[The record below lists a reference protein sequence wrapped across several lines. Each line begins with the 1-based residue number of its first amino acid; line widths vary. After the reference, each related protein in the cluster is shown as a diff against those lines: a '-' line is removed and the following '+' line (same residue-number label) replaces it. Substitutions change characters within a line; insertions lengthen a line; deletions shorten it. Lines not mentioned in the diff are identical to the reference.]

1 MPRPNAPQIPTDPS
15 TLSSANGARSGKL
28 SPLSWLLLLLC
39 AGLATAQTA
48 PIVPEVRFD
57 RVQGV
62 VVEAAPQQ
70 RRLIVRMPGGKTQA
84 LRVAD
89 NAWLH
94 ALRQLDERQRLIDPK
109 AVDALPPGSW
119 LAASGLVYSDSSE
132 LLAKEVSLF
141 GEKEQRLVIEQP
153 DWWSSQA
160 RDVAEFWLRS
170 QFGSGEIGDASGYR
184 TSITKSGEKRPDSVN
199 LQETDTIS
207 RLVYG
212 LSSAYLMNGNPRV
225 LRAAAELVRY
235 QRERLR
241 VESADGRT
249 VHWLHALRDGRPIV
263 ASRFSDDE
271 GTIPLYEQIYA
282 IAGLTQY
289 YRVTGDP
296 EVLADIEK
304 TVRFMDDYYWDG
316 APADALGRGY
326 FSHIHPGT
334 LRPEDAGG
342 PNARK
347 KNWNSVGDHLP
358 AYLENLYL
366 ATRQPAYL
374 QRMRELG
381 TLIATHFPDPTSP
394 FVFERFD
401 AAWKPDLSYT
411 WQQNRAVVGHNL
423 KIAWCLTRLYHL
435 TGDRDYLGV
444 ARSAADKMLIHGQ
457 DPRRGGWYD
466 VIERVADPR
475 SGRHEHAWHD
485 RKAWW
490 QQEQGILA
498 NYILFA
504 ETGEAKYL
512 NSARAGS
519 GFFNLAFLDHDD
531 GEVFFDVQSD
541 GTPYLIGDRAD
552 KGSHSKSG
560 YHILELDFFAHLYT
574 NLLVQK
580 RPVVMNFRPAA
591 SAGGTRFEVQPISL
605 PPGQVKITSVTL
617 DGKPYG
623 DFDAQAMS
631 INLPAMK
638 APQALA
644 VTLAPR

>member
-1 MPRPNAPQIPTDPS
+1 MIRPNFPGVAPD
-15 TLSSANGARSGKL
+15 
-28 SPLSWLLLLLC
+28 PLSLGAARRAPSSKARQLCGLLALLC
-39 AGLATAQTA
+39 AGLASAQIA
-48 PIVPEVRFD
+48 VPEVRFD

-62 VVEAAPQQ
+62 VVEAAPER
-70 RRLIVRMPGGKTQA
+70 RRLVVKMPGGKTQA
-84 LRVAD
+84 LRIAD

-94 ALRQLDERQRLIDPK
+94 SLRQLDERQRLADPK
-109 AVDALPPGSW
+109 AVNELPPGSW
-119 LAASGLVYSDSSE
+119 LAASGLIYSDSAE
-132 LLAKEVSLF
+132 LLAKEVALF
-141 GEKEQRLVIEQP
+141 GSQEQNLVIEQP
-153 DWWSSQA
+153 DWWSAQA
-160 RDVAEFWLRS
+160 REVAEFWIRT
-170 QFGSGEIGDASGYR
+170 QFGSGEIGDAAGYR
-184 TSITKSGEKRPDSVN
+184 TAITKSGEKRPDSVN

-207 RLVYG
+207 RLIYG

-225 LRAAAELVRY
+225 LRATAELVRY

-241 VESADGRT
+241 VESADGRS

-263 ASRFSDDE
+263 ASRFADDA

-289 YRVTGDP
+289 YRVTGDR
-296 EVLADIEK
+296 EVLSDIEK
-304 TVRFMDDYYWDG
+304 TVRFMDQYYWDTT
-316 APADALGRGY
+316 PAGGY
-326 FSHIHPGT
+326 FSHIDPGT
-334 LRPEDAGG
+334 LRADDAGG
-342 PNARK
+342 QNSRK

-366 ATRQPAYL
+366 GTRDPHYL
-374 QRMRELG
+374 ARMRELG
-381 TLIATHFPDPTSP
+381 TLIAMHFPDPTSP

-401 AAWKPDLSYT
+401 AAWQPDLGYA

-444 ARSAADKMLIHGQ
+444 ARSAADKMLVFGQ

-466 VIERVADPR
+466 VIERVPDAN
-475 SGRHEHAWHD
+475 GRYEHTWHD

-504 ETGEAKYL
+504 ATGEAKYL

-560 YHILELDFFAHLYT
+560 YHILELDYFAHLYT

-580 RPVVMNFRPAA
+580 RPVVLNFRPAPSA
-591 SAGGTRFEVQPISL
+591 SGTRFEVQPISL
-605 PPGQVKITSVTL
+605 PPGAVKIAAVTL

-623 DFDAQAMS
+623 DFDALAMRVD
-631 INLPAMK
+631 LPAMK
-638 APQALA
+638 ESQALA

>member
-1 MPRPNAPQIPTDPS
+1 MG
-15 TLSSANGARSGKL
+15 SAI
-28 SPLSWLLLLLC
+28 
-39 AGLATAQTA
+39 AQTTQST
-48 PIVPEVRFD
+48 VPEVRFD

-62 VVEAAPQQ
+62 IVETNPQQ
-70 RRLIVRMPGGKTQA
+70 RRLVVKMPGGKTQVLNIA
-84 LRVAD
+84 G
-89 NAWLH
+89 NAYLH
-94 ALRQLDERQRLIDPK
+94 SLRQLDERQRVLDPK
-109 AVDALPPGSW
+109 AVDGLQPGNW
-119 LAASGLVYSDSSE
+119 LAASGLIYSDSSE
-132 LLAKEVSLF
+132 LLVKEVSLF
-141 GEKEQRLVIEQP
+141 GKTEQSLVLEQP

-160 RDVAEFWLRS
+160 RDVAEFWVRT
-170 QFGSGEIGDASGYR
+170 QFGAGEVGDASGYR
-184 TSITKSGEKRPDSVN
+184 TAITKSGEKRSDSVN

-207 RLVYG
+207 RLIYG
-212 LSSAYLMNGNPRV
+212 LSSAYLMNGNARV
-225 LRAAAELVRY
+225 LRAASELVRY

-241 VESADGRT
+241 IESADGRT
-249 VHWLHALRDGRPIV
+249 VSWLHALRDGRPIV

-304 TVRFMDDYYWDG
+304 TVRFMDEYYWDKTPG
-316 APADALGRGY
+316 KAQGGGY

-342 PNARK
+342 QNARK

-366 ATRQPAYL
+366 GTRKPEYL

-381 TLIATHFPDPTSP
+381 TLIATHFPDPKSP

-401 AAWKPDLSYT
+401 AAWQPDLTYS

-435 TGDRDYLGV
+435 TGDRDYLSV
-444 ARSAADKMLIHGQ
+444 ARGAADKMLVYGQ
-457 DPRRGGWYD
+457 DSRRGGWYD
-466 VIERVADPR
+466 VIERMPDPVT
-475 SGRHEHAWHD
+475 GRYEHAWHD
-485 RKAWW
+485 RKSWW

-504 ETGEAKYL
+504 ETGEGKYL
-512 NSARAGS
+512 SSARTGS

-560 YHILELDFFAHLYT
+560 YHILELDYFAHLYT

-580 RPVVMNFRPAA
+580 RSVVMNFRPAA
-591 SAGGTRFEVQPISL
+591 TSGGTRFEVQPISL
-605 PPGQVKITSVTL
+605 PPGKVKITAVTL
-617 DGKPYG
+617 NGKPYR
-623 DFDAQAMS
+623 DFDALAMS
-631 INLPAMK
+631 VNLPAMK
-638 APQALA
+638 EPQALA
-644 VTLAPR
+644 VTLGPR